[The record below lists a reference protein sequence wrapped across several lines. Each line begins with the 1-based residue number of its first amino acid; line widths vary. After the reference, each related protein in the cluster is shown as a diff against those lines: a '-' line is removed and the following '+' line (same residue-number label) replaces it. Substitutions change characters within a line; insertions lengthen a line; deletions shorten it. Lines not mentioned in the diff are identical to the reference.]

1 MAAQKT
7 KKRRKK
13 KHILRKLVLLVL
25 LVFVCFAVA
34 AFTPYFNIN
43 EIRIEGN
50 QKVETQ
56 LVQEASG
63 LDTGV
68 NLFRIKLSTVQKN
81 IAKIPYINSVQV
93 KREFPDGIAIR
104 VTESE
109 PIACVPFLDGAVLID
124 KNGKALEKVT
134 MDKTSNY
141 LAIMGS
147 EMVNFEPGEKIIVEN
162 QKKLQIIL
170 ATVAEIVHN
179 NLMGTV
185 VEINVEDTSSIEYK
199 LTGGRLTVLMGAS
212 DELAYKTRF
221 LKQILSELG
230 DNPKGVVDLT
240 AKDPTYRLK

>member
-1 MAAQKT
+1 M
-7 KKRRKK
+7 
-13 KHILRKLVLLVL
+13 
-25 LVFVCFAVA
+25 
-34 AFTPYFNIN
+34 
-43 EIRIEGN
+43 
-50 QKVETQ
+50 ETQ

-199 LTGGRLTVLMGAS
+199 LNGGRLTVLMGAS